1 MTAPEKE
8 GFAFYKIAFQW
19 YPLIGV
25 ISMWIPTIIISF
37 LTGGQDFTNFN
48 IQLLSP
54 CVQMLLPKKYHHTEL
69 KLIRP
74 RHKSAEHESED
85 AKFMSE
91 MTEWISKKE
100 EKSLMQS

>member
-1 MTAPEKE
+1 MAPEND

-25 ISMWIPTIIISF
+25 LSMWIPTIIISF

-54 CVQMLLPKKYHHTEL
+54 CVQRLLPKKYRHTEL
-69 KLIRP
+69 KLITS
-74 RHKSAEHESED
+74 RHKSVRRESE
-85 AKFMSE
+85 AKFTSD
-91 MTEWISKKE
+91 MTEWISKRE
-100 EKSLMQS
+100 NKSILKS